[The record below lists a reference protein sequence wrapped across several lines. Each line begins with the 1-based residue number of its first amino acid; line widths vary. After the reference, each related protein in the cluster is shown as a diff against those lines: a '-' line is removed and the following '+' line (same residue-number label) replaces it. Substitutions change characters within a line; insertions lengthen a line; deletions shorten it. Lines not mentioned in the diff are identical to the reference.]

1 MKNYDTIIIGAGLSG
16 CTLGNL
22 LLRKNQKVLLIEQKD
37 ILKKEKLCG
46 GLITKKAYKLLFEIY
61 GTEMDGLNFKA
72 FNSI

>member
-37 ILKKEKLCG
+37 ILKKRETLWRIG
-46 GLITKKAYKLLFEIY
+46 
-61 GTEMDGLNFKA
+61 N
-72 FNSI
+72 